1 MGLLYLQI
9 SRHRLMLTLI
19 GLIFPQDIHMRQL
32 LTYLAN
38 YFAGAQ
44 IISMNAEA
52 ILEHR
57 FYYSR
62 SKLIMKPQTGML

>member
-1 MGLLYLQI
+1 M
-9 SRHRLMLTLI
+9 LMLI
-19 GLIFPQDIHMRQL
+19 GLIFPQDTHMRQL
-32 LTYLAN
+32 STYLDN
-38 YFAGAQ
+38 CFAGAQ

-52 ILEHR
+52 ILEHH